1 MCATTTLV
9 NLICMPMYIHY
20 MDEYTYMPIIV
31 FCSVQLIQ
39 RKEIGADRMQS
50 YFPDRMY
57 MINSQSLANFD
68 CSSVVCFF
76 FPSRLL
82 PSNSTCFFCL
92 SNSSLLNPDGIRK
105 LLPKWVSS
113 TQWIQQILEKI
124 VCMWCLHLKIS
135 FGVCACGSS
144 GRSHSREQWLDQ
156 SVQLLLQNCFDQS
169 WMVLE

>member
-1 MCATTTLV
+1 
-9 NLICMPMYIHY
+9 
-20 MDEYTYMPIIV
+20 MDEYMYMPIIV

-105 LLPKWVSS
+105 LLPK
-113 TQWIQQILEKI
+113 
-124 VCMWCLHLKIS
+124 
-135 FGVCACGSS
+135 
-144 GRSHSREQWLDQ
+144 
-156 SVQLLLQNCFDQS
+156 
-169 WMVLE
+169 